1 MCSCFLLFW
10 TSIVVLV
17 IYAPTGLS
25 ILYEML
31 RRITVCKSS
40 SKVMLLILTKQMI
53 MTYKQQSSYWQY
65 PWYCCQH
72 GCDHVFDFGK
82 QVISNRVHYKLCNV
96 FVFVL
101 YSSKFSVLLNNV
113 SDQYS
118 TITTSMYIYLMLSNR
133 FVSFV
138 TWCFSLRA
146 LSDIDK
152 VFLRVDMEKKR
163 TSIVL
168 SNKLLIQ
175 CT

>member
-10 TSIVVLV
+10 TAIVVFV
-17 IYAPTGLS
+17 MYAPTGLS

-65 PWYCCQH
+65 PWYCCKH

-82 QVISNRVHYKLCNV
+82 QVISNRVHDKLCNV
-96 FVFVL
+96 LFFCFIYL
-101 YSSKFSVLLNNV
+101 SSKFPVLLNNV

-138 TWCFSLRA
+138 TWCFS
-146 LSDIDK
+146 
-152 VFLRVDMEKKR
+152 
-163 TSIVL
+163 
-168 SNKLLIQ
+168 
-175 CT
+175 